1 MNQDAQYVTFFDGP
15 YREGLEL
22 LECARDYL
30 QHPSDVFD
38 DRRSMMQLV
47 VSCETMRL
55 TARLAQITAWLLMQR
70 AVFAGEVTP
79 SEACRPENRLGSADI
94 CGVPGPWRQADV
106 PLPDR
111 LQELLDRSL
120 GLYRRIA
127 RLDEMM
133 SQRAEALADEAQA
146 DEESAEEVSPSGQ
159 VPGNAS

>member
-1 MNQDAQYVTFFDGP
+1 MNPDAQYVAFFDGP
-15 YREGLEL
+15 YREGLDL
-22 LECARDYL
+22 LEHARDYL
-30 QHPSDVFD
+30 AHPGDVFA

-70 AVFAGEVTP
+70 AVFAGEVPPT
-79 SEACRPENRLGSADI
+79 EACKPENRLGSPDV
-94 CGVPGPWRQADV
+94 CGVPGPWRQAEV

-120 GLYRRIA
+120 GLYQRIA

-133 SQRAEALADEAQA
+133 SLRADTMTEAEAAPVPERISPSDQVP
-146 DEESAEEVSPSGQ
+146 ESAS
-159 VPGNAS
+159 